1 MLLMKLRGLLLQEL
15 FTLDDEEEQQDQE
28 GDEAGE
34 KETSVAQVE
43 ISLRQIFQSFA
54 HYLEV
59 TPNGWKFIHLGRF

>member
-28 GDEAGE
+28 GDEAGG
-34 KETSVAQVE
+34 KETSVAQVD

-54 HYLEV
+54 RYLV
-59 TPNGWKFIHLGRF
+59 VKPDGWKFIHLGRF